1 MRWPDLH
8 WRPRPATLADH
19 WRAVEEYVD
28 IGRRYA
34 QVIAAEATLTDW
46 AVPLRRTWTAGYD
59 VAVGWD
65 SHI

>member
-34 QVIAAEATLTDW
+34 QVIAAEATLTD
-46 AVPLRRTWTAGYD
+46 
-59 VAVGWD
+59 
-65 SHI
+65 